1 MAVKLESGH
10 CEISEDVPSFSVGEQ
25 FTNYSEFESKL
36 NSRLALTNEKLRIGV
51 GSTKMTVSCGKKE
64 KEQQPRDD
72 IVYRYVHRY
81 QNAIDKMDDHNLGL
95 TFTIP
100 RSPRFS

>member
-25 FTNYSEFESKL
+25 FTNFSEFESKL

-72 IVYRYVHRY
+72 IVYRYVEFVCRHGGIHKSRGC
-81 QNAIDKMDDHNLGL
+81 QK
-95 TFTIP
+95 
-100 RSPRFS
+100 RKRK